1 MNHLFILVCRLSGKA
16 DWLRG
21 LPGIVAESLKK
32 DLNQLSMSGLLLRN
46 TLLMRMVR
54 LMLGIIYSS
63 STSSPRPCFLF
74 AQHSQANVIFLLIQ
88 AQN

>member
-1 MNHLFILVCRLSGKA
+1 MNHLFIVVCWLSGKA

-21 LPGIVAESLKK
+21 LPGIVAESLNK

-46 TLLMRMVR
+46 TLLMRMVG
-54 LMLGIIYSS
+54 LMLEIIYSS
-63 STSSPRPCFLF
+63 SKSSPRPCFLF
-74 AQHSQANVIFLLIQ
+74 APHSQANVIFLPIQ